1 MKKTILASSSPRR
14 IELLKQIGINPQVIK
29 SQIEETIR
37 EFEIPEQVAMSLA
50 FRKAYDVALN
60 ENQGIFIGAD
70 TIVVFEDEIL
80 GKPKDKED
88 AFFMLKK
95 LSNKEHYV
103 ITGFSILDLV
113 NGIKIVDYE
122 KTKVTFN
129 ELTEDRIKAYIE
141 TNEPLDKAA
150 AYGIQGKGALLVK
163 RLEGCYFNVVGLPLS
178 KVEYYLRNYFNINTL

>member
-1 MKKTILASSSPRR
+1 MKKIILASSSPRR

-29 SQIEETIR
+29 NQIEETIR

-88 AFFMLKK
+88 AFFILKK

>member
-1 MKKTILASSSPRR
+1 MKKIILASSSPRR

-88 AFFMLKK
+88 AFYMLKK

>member
-1 MKKTILASSSPRR
+1 MKKIILASSSPRR

-50 FRKAYDVALN
+50 FRKAYGVALN